1 MSTKQEA
8 AMRQALE
15 AETLKQMLWY
25 DPATGVFRW
34 RHEQNNNRLK
44 PWSVAGYRGGEG
56 YWHIRIGG
64 KAHRAHRLAWL
75 YMTGQWPDRL
85 IDHING
91 VRDDNRFANIRQA
104 NDAVN
109 AQNQRRAC
117 VDSKTALLGV
127 FFDSKRTNK
136 PFYST
141 IGVNKKKIWL
151 GRFETAEQAHQAY
164 VNAKRQLH
172 EGCAI

>member
-1 MSTKQEA
+1 
-8 AMRQALE
+8 
-15 AETLKQMLWY
+15 
-25 DPATGVFRW
+25 
-34 RHEQNNNRLK
+34 
-44 PWSVAGYRGGEG
+44 
-56 YWHIRIGG
+56 
-64 KAHRAHRLAWL
+64 
-75 YMTGQWPDRL
+75 MTGQWPDRL

-104 NDAVN
+104 DDAVN

-117 VDSKTALLGV
+117 VDSKTGLLGV

-164 VNAKRQLH
+164 INAKRQLH